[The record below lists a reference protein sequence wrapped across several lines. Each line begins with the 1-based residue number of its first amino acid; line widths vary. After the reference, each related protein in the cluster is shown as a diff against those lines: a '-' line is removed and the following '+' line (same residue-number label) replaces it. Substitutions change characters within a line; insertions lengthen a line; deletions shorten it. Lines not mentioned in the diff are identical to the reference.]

1 MLTFELA
8 SIFELLLQ
16 PALSAAE
23 QGAIEQAVD
32 YLAQQRRCSRP
43 QAAQALHRLA
53 FDSKTQENSVA
64 SH

>member
-8 SIFELLLQ
+8 SILELLRQ

-43 QAAQALHRLA
+43 QAVQVLHALA
-53 FDSKTQENSVA
+53 FA
-64 SH
+64 